1 MEDIAPELLA
11 RIEQEFEER
20 FKADSLLAELAAKL
34 EARAASHTQAYE
46 YAGRVGEILT
56 DAYQHHI
63 ASSSLPDGRL
73 WYNIADRV
81 ITPTMK
87 RNYDLIAK
95 YVTAVQTDLNQAA
108 GIGIKALPPDMDV
121 EEKIQGIVNR
131 VSSEKLYDDV
141 RWILKEPVKTF
152 GRNVVDTSIKANAE
166 FQGRSGLT
174 PKIIRKTSGSCCKWC
189 TSLAGTYT
197 YPDVP
202 KDVYRRHDNCRCTVE
217 YVKGK
222 TRTNVYTKELH
233 SDVESDKIEYRKN
246 IQIEPDKDKRKT
258 EYRSYVGRYNLS
270 YDESKALI
278 DYISSESYI
287 VNDKLRKGLNL
298 TTEELELCKNLDSAL
313 GKMPKYNGNLSR
325 SVLFYSDEEI
335 NEFIKEFQIDSEIA
349 FKEYISA
356 TQGKE
361 LYNPDGQVQIY
372 IDNAKSGRDISM
384 LNTREQE
391 VIYERESRFKVLNR
405 VYRKDEKKWYILLEE
420 L

>member
-11 RIEQEFEER
+11 RIEQEFEVQ
-20 FKADSLLAELAAKL
+20 FKADSLIADLAAKL
-34 EARAASHTQAYE
+34 EAGTATHTEAYE

-63 ASSSLPDGRL
+63 TSSGLPDGKL
-73 WYNIADRV
+73 WYNIANRV

-87 RNYDLIAK
+87 HNYDVITQ
-95 YVTAVQTDLNQAA
+95 YVTDVQTNLNKAA
-108 GIGIKALPPDMDV
+108 GLGIKALPPDMDV
-121 EEKIQGIVNR
+121 EDKIKGIVNR
-131 VSSEKLYDDV
+131 VSSDSYDDIQ
-141 RWILKEPVKTF
+141 WILQEPVKTF
-152 GRNVVDTSIKANAE
+152 GRNVVDSSISANVD
-166 FQGRSGLT
+166 FQGKAGLT
-174 PKIIRKTSGSCCKWC
+174 PKVVRKSSGSCCKWC
-189 TSLAGTYT
+189 MSMVGTYT

-222 TRTNVYTKELH
+222 TRTNVHTKELH

-258 EYRSYVGRYNLS
+258 EYRSYGGRYNLS

-325 SVLFYSDEEI
+325 SVLFYSDDELETFAKRFHLNREI
-335 NEFIKEFQIDSEIA
+335 S
-349 FKEYISA
+349 FKEYIS
-356 TQGKE
+356 TTRGTE
-361 LYNPDGQVQIY
+361 IYNPEGQVQIF
-372 IDNAKSGRDISM
+372 ISNATKGHDISM
-384 LNTREQE
+384 INGVEQE
-391 VIYERESRFKVLNR
+391 DLYDRNTLFYVVNK
-405 VYRKDEKKWYILLEE
+405 VYRKGKWYILLEE